1 MNKGWTTNKFVV
13 KHYRRGDILDGEAF
27 VLVPDRDPAA
37 MSALEAYAKATPDP
51 ELAETLREW
60 IREIGG
66 SVSVT
71 TNDKIPSWVL
81 SLSEAV
87 RSGTMSVEAAL
98 YRIAGYATSD
108 TATEERPL

>member
-27 VLVPDRDPAA
+27 VLVPARDPAA
-37 MSALEAYAKATPDP
+37 VFALKAYAKATPDP
-51 ELAETLREW
+51 ELAETLRAW
-60 IREIGG
+60 VKDVGG
-66 SVSVT
+66 TVAVT

-87 RSGTMSVEAAL
+87 RSGLMSIESAL
-98 YRIAGYATSD
+98 YRIAGYANSD
-108 TATEERPL
+108 AEAAERPL